1 MAKSKQPPPQ
11 SQVDAALANLKDLSI
26 DTILDPSIQPRAPS
40 NPRKPQNRL
49 RISEPETRILEL
61 REYPADVVVL
71 LDKLVHI
78 AKRKNKTPQDVKAGL
93 LDAVQ
98 RRRAMGGM
106 ISKIKEVISKD
117 LGQVIGGYLQGN
129 SSLSSCKDTEE
140 APRSK
145 RQIRPHRLERQMNRL
160 NVQDPVNLQSWNLS
174 LKHEVDND
182 KEGKGQ
188 RDQGNEEVN
197 LAHTNEDENQ
207 AASAFALETQLAAI
221 DIDHPCPS
229 ITDMLAGLPRF
240 LAEDL
245 SSLHNMEDLQ
255 ATPES
260 YPDLEGKLTLN
271 KLTKILQATK
281 AAEDYARS
289 EAAHDQVERCARKQ
303 EHVNALIKRNLLVK
317 RVAKHYRE
325 FHEKVAITISD
336 ELKELFT
343 SVLS

>member
-40 NPRKPQNRL
+40 NPRKPQHRL
-49 RISEPETRILEL
+49 RISEHETRILEL
-61 REYPADVVVL
+61 REYPASVVVF

-78 AKRKNKTPQDVKAGL
+78 AKCKNKTPQDVKASL

-106 ISKIKEVISKD
+106 ISKIKEVIEKD
-117 LGQVIGGYLQGN
+117 FGQVIGGYLHGN
-129 SSLSSCKDTEE
+129 SSVSGRKRTADERLSDAEE
-140 APRSK
+140 TPRSK
-145 RQIRPHRLERQMNRL
+145 RQMRPQRLERQVNRL
-160 NVQDPVNLQSWNLS
+160 NVQDPVNLQRWNLS
-174 LKHEVDND
+174 MKHEVDDD
-182 KEGKGQ
+182 KEM
-188 RDQGNEEVN
+188 
-197 LAHTNEDENQ
+197 AHTNEDENQ
-207 AASAFALETQLAAI
+207 AASAVALETQLAAI
-221 DIDHPCPS
+221 DIDRPCPS

-240 LAEDL
+240 FAEDL
-245 SSLHNMEDLQ
+245 SSLHDMEDLQ

-271 KLTKILQATK
+271 ELTKILQATK

-289 EAAHDQVERCARKQ
+289 EAAHDQAERCARKQ
-303 EHVNALIKRNLLVK
+303 EHVNALIKRNLLAQ

-325 FHEKVAITISD
+325 LHEKVDITILD

-343 SVLS
+343 SVPS